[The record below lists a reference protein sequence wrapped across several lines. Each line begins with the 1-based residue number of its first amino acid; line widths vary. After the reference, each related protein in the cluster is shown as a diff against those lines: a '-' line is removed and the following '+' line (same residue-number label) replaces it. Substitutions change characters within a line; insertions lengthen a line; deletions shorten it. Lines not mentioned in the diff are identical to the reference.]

1 MGLKDILNK
10 IESQR
15 DQRIKEINRN
25 SAQEIAAMKSEMKDK
40 VGKEKEKVKNEFER
54 EREIYR
60 NLKISEGK
68 RSVKRE
74 MLAEKERLINL
85 ALGNVLDRFGEFKGE
100 RYRRLLKKLVT
111 ESANLLNGKCK
122 IMATRD
128 EDIPYLK
135 QLGIAPVRNKTVPGR
150 GGVVV
155 VSDNGEFRIDRTFD
169 YMMEKQ
175 SDGLRKMTAGILFKE
190 E

>member
-1 MGLKDILNK
+1 MGLNDILSK

-25 SAQEIAAMKSEMKDK
+25 RAREIAVMKSEMKNK
-40 VGKEKEKVKNEFER
+40 VGKEKERLESEFTR

-68 RSVKRE
+68 RTVKRE

-85 ALGNVLDRFGEFKGE
+85 ALGSVLDSFGEFKGE
-100 RYRRLLKKLVT
+100 RYRRLLKKLVD
-111 ESANLLNGKCK
+111 ESADLLKGKCR
-122 IMATRD
+122 ILATRE

-135 QLGIAPVRNKTVPGR
+135 QMGIAPVGTKTVPGK
-150 GGVVV
+150 GGIVV

-175 SDGLRKMTAGILFKE
+175 SDELRKMTAGILFKE